1 MTYLKIVR
9 SKTQSP
15 CLWEQGGSATNTG
28 SATIIADAEGGAK
41 KPIYIAQRGHLS
53 NGDHA
58 LIPVSVGD
66 HIITANHWRG
76 DFEVEI
82 YRIRA
87 IGADDKIEIEL
98 ITEFSNGEWDKEPP
112 TTLQAAVDAA
122 KAKATCYHC
131 REPHYIK

>member
-9 SKTQSP
+9 SKSMLP
-15 CLWEQGGSATNTG
+15 CLWEHGGSATNTG
-28 SATIIADAEGGAK
+28 AATIIADAEGLPK
-41 KPIYIAQRGHLS
+41 KAIYTRRRGHLS
-53 NGDHA
+53 NGEHA

-87 IGADDKIEIEL
+87 IGADKIELEL
-98 ITEFSNGEWDKEPP
+98 SYEFSRGEWDKEPP